1 MRHLI
6 AAFFLLVSPALVAE
20 VPDMNGV
27 IQTITLNTTRPYFI
41 PTHPRVTTTI
51 RFPDEIGAPDGSVV
65 VFTEDAAK
73 AGTAEY
79 LVTWQAG
86 DSYLTITPLKA
97 AAMANLNVPYHGR
110 TCVFYFYAVSDPL
123 KAVASVNLVDNEAT
137 PAAKPPPQTAPS
149 SAAAAAVTRETA
161 PPETDFV
168 ATTPARLIGFLDRL
182 KLLHAAALG
191 PELAGLADAMHV
203 EVAVSREELLAGRKD
218 RSADALPLGV
228 AGEISRGVTDDGL
241 FQIVLLRAVRDR
253 RLNCIGFVCLVRNT
267 SDQELTF
274 DVNSFGAR
282 AGAEYLAQRIS
293 DATPI
298 LKPSEQR
305 PAYFIVQPGPHT
317 PLDAVNDWRITL
329 DLVAPRLNPGAAIA
343 RGFLAPV
350 PPS

>member
-1 MRHLI
+1 MRYLVT
-6 AAFFLLVSPALVAE
+6 AFLALVASAALAE

-27 IQTITLNTTRPYFI
+27 IQTIPLNAARPYFI

-51 RFPDEIGAPDGSVV
+51 RFPDEIGAPDGSVA

-73 AGTAEY
+73 AATAEY
-79 LVTWQAG
+79 LVTWQTG

-97 AAMANLNVPYHGR
+97 AGMANLNVPYHGH

-123 KAVASVNLVDNEAT
+123 KAVASVNLVEREPDS
-137 PAAKPPPQTAPS
+137 AAKPQPAAQPGVAATAP
-149 SAAAAAVTRETA
+149 VTRETA
-161 PPETDFV
+161 PPATDFV
-168 ATTPARLIGFLDRL
+168 AATPARLIGFLDRL

-203 EVAVSREELLAGRKD
+203 EVAVSREELAAGQKD
-218 RSADALPLGV
+218 RGEEALPLGV
-228 AGEISRGVTDDGL
+228 AGEISRGVTDAGL
-241 FQIVLLRAVRDR
+241 FQVVLLRAVRDR

-267 SDQELTF
+267 SDRVLTF

-282 AGAEYLAQRIS
+282 AGVEYLAQRVS

-298 LKPSEQR
+298 LKPSEQC

-329 DLVAPRLNPGAAIA
+329 DLVSPRLNPGAAIA